1 MLKVNLPGEGEVVVA
16 AAAASKGEVKEST
29 GGVAHCISARVVSV
43 TGTCIVPELR
53 SRARRS
59 NITETPQVLYRVGE

>member
-29 GGVAHCISARVVSV
+29 GGVAHCISARVVGVFKVKNVEKSLAYFAV
-43 TGTCIVPELR
+43 SCNLGAPR
-53 SRARRS
+53 NS
-59 NITETPQVLYRVGE
+59 